1 MATTVYERAIGVTVV
16 VSEGYYCGSKVTTP
30 DHACFL
36 VKIFA
41 HALYN
46 EQVDLL
52 PYYLIATYSP
62 YTCGVI
68 SRFFMWIHNSGS
80 YFLNMCSC
88 ILFSFLTMAVDWK
101 KWKEHY
107 TEIPLF

>member
-1 MATTVYERAIGVTVV
+1 MATTVYERAIGVAVV
-16 VSEGYYCGSKVTTP
+16 VSEVYYCCSKVTTP

-52 PYYLIATYSP
+52 P
-62 YTCGVI
+62 
-68 SRFFMWIHNSGS
+68 
-80 YFLNMCSC
+80 
-88 ILFSFLTMAVDWK
+88 
-101 KWKEHY
+101 
-107 TEIPLF
+107 